1 MADDDNDQAT
11 RDRLKKLVP
20 PGNNIQITPSSQGAG
35 TAFDPDAFAASG
47 GKSAEERQAAAAAP
61 QPLKSVPPG
70 YDPAA
75 FKATGQSA
83 EERAASAAPGSAVG
97 QSGGHVMDAWNGF
110 IGHPENRAGLMQFA
124 VNMLSGKG
132 FGESLGAAAE
142 ATGRNVE
149 KQQEEQKFEEQQAL
163 KEREVGAYE
172 TTARAHMIAAGKKSG
187 ADTYYEHLAA
197 QEGKQDRESYNKLW
211 QAWLDDPVAGAGILK
226 DVKQRFPGIT
236 SKSDLQRAGNEEA
249 LRYAQQRHYAL
260 VRGASA
266 GAAGAG
272 APAFNPPAGAV
283 AKNVN
288 GRKVYYDPKTER
300 PYPGQ

>member
-1 MADDDNDQAT
+1 MADDNDQAT

-20 PGNNIQITPSSQGAG
+20 PGNNIQITPDSTPLDPEASRPAPQPLSAPPAG
-35 TAFDPDAFAASG
+35 FDPAAFART
-47 GKSAEERQAAAAAP
+47 GKSAEERARAAP
-61 QPLKSVPPG
+61 TPSAPPTTAQP
-70 YDPAA
+70 
-75 FKATGQSA
+75 SA
-83 EERAASAAPGSAVG
+83 
-97 QSGGHVMDAWNGF
+97 GGHLMDQWNTF
-110 IGHPENRAGLMQFA
+110 IDHPENRAGMMQFA

-142 ATGRNVE
+142 ATGRNVAL
-149 KQQEEQKFEEQQAL
+149 QQEQEKSEEQLAL
-163 KEREVGAYE
+163 KERETAAYE
-172 TTARAHMIAAGKKSG
+172 TTAKAHMIAAGKKSG

-226 DVKQRFPGIT
+226 DVKQKFPNIT
-236 SKSDLQRAGNEEA
+236 VKSDLQRAGNEEA

-260 VRGASA
+260 VRGA
-266 GAAGAG
+266 AAGAG
-272 APAFNPPAGAV
+272 PASAPAFNPPAGAV

-288 GRKVYYDPKTER
+288 GRKVWYDPKTER